1 MAEKG
6 RGPGV
11 TGKNEIRPT
20 ADAVI
25 SKLVEL
31 SRGVPSPS
39 DAKGDSKLARAA
51 RTADR
56 R

>member
-1 MAEKG
+1 MAEKE
-6 RGPGV
+6 RGQGV
-11 TGKNEIRPT
+11 AGKNETRPT
-20 ADAVI
+20 TDAVI

-31 SRGVPSPS
+31 SRGVPASS
-39 DAKGDSKLARAA
+39 GVKGDSKPARAA